1 MAPTRKPHRRE
12 ANLGALIEKLELLH
26 EGLGGDE
33 KKKEEE
39 EALDEFT
46 RLKKLA
52 AKQVNEVRKLIQER
66 DELLEASSGSGG
78 KQSVELS
85 SKIREILRQ
94 AKDSHKKM
102 QTQLS
107 QEEKDLAKGKVVLM
121 TIVEIFVNSVDGKKK
136 GNLTQED
143 IDAHTQMVELVGKHI
158 VECENLEKRRYQSRV
173 GGRGGTAALTAG
185 ATRTGAGGEIRRNI
199 EAGDT
204 LADIDPEIG
213 EGLQQLKRN
222 DQQLDAQLEQIS
234 KGLTRLKGIAQDQS
248 NEIKLQSVM
257 IDQISDNMDKATGH
271 LNDVNHKLKE
281 TLDKAGGATNI
292 IIKMI
297 LLILLLGVAA
307 YLYKMFA

>member
-1 MAPTRKPHRRE
+1 MVFRFNCCWFDICFP
-12 ANLGALIEKLELLH
+12 
-26 EGLGGDE
+26 E

-107 QEEKDLAKGKVVLM
+107 QEEKDLAK
-121 TIVEIFVNSVDGKKK
+121 GKKK

>member
-1 MAPTRKPHRRE
+1 
-12 ANLGALIEKLELLH
+12 
-26 EGLGGDE
+26 
-33 KKKEEE
+33 
-39 EALDEFT
+39 
-46 RLKKLA
+46 
-52 AKQVNEVRKLIQER
+52 
-66 DELLEASSGSGG
+66 
-78 KQSVELS
+78 
-85 SKIREILRQ
+85 
-94 AKDSHKKM
+94 
-102 QTQLS
+102 
-107 QEEKDLAKGKVVLM
+107 
-121 TIVEIFVNSVDGKKK
+121 
-136 GNLTQED
+136 
-143 IDAHTQMVELVGKHI
+143 MVELVGKHI